1 VSFSYPSKDEPALHR
16 INLPPVSAP
25 LPKWITGLYLPDE
38 GQVSWDGI
46 DIAKVDQHELH
57 SAVCRRLAEPREWPM
72 TAENNVRI
80 GRLERPDPDGSVLAA
95 AALDSGV
102 AGLPGGWG
110 SVLSREFEQGT
121 HQELMARDGGYAQLF
136 TLQARAYLDSADELP
151 ELDDLPNH
159 V

>member
-1 VSFSYPSKDEPALHR
+1 MSCTLQFAVVLQ
-16 INLPPVSAP
+16 NPV
-25 LPKWITGLYLPDE
+25 
-38 GQVSWDGI
+38 
-46 DIAKVDQHELH
+46 
-57 SAVCRRLAEPREWPM
+57 EWPM

-121 HQELMARDGGYAQLF
+121 TR
-136 TLQARAYLDSADELP
+136 S
-151 ELDDLPNH
+151 
-159 V
+159 

>member
-1 VSFSYPSKDEPALHR
+1 
-16 INLPPVSAP
+16 
-25 LPKWITGLYLPDE
+25 
-38 GQVSWDGI
+38 
-46 DIAKVDQHELH
+46 
-57 SAVCRRLAEPREWPM
+57 M